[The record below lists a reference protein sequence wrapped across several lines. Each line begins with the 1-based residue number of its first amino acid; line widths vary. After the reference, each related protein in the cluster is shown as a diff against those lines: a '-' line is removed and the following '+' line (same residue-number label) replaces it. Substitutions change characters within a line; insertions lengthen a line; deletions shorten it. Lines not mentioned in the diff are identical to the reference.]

1 MTHLRRLHLQPRAI
15 FGRVWAS
22 SYTAGKGD
30 APMFEPDH
38 RHMLDV
44 LANRRPARLPIYEHI
59 ISPKIMEQV
68 LDTPFADLE
77 GGNSHDLKEFFRH
90 YCRFWPGMTYDTVSY
105 EVCITEILPGHGAIM
120 GGKGP
125 IQNRADFNAYPWD
138 ELPAR
143 YWAYAGPKFDALVRQ
158 MPRRIKALGGVGNGV
173 FEISEDL
180 VGFESL
186 AYLRVDDPVT
196 YAALYRRIGD
206 LMVAIWSE
214 FLPRY
219 GDTFAICR
227 FGDDL
232 GFKTS
237 TLISPAQIRQFIIP
251 EYRRVIGLIK
261 AAGKPFLWHSCGR
274 IFPIMDEVIALGI
287 DAKHSN
293 EDCIAPFDQWIARY
307 GDRIGLLGGID
318 VDLLCQ
324 KTPEEITQEVYE
336 KGRQYRATAR
346 GYALGSGNSIPEY
359 VPIDGYLAMIEGA
372 RLIRADS
379 LPNSST

>member
-1 MTHLRRLHLQPRAI
+1 MPFQP
-15 FGRVWAS
+15 
-22 SYTAGKGD
+22 D
-30 APMFEPDH
+30 AQ
-38 RHMLDV
+38 HMLDV

-68 LDTPFADLE
+68 LDVRFADLE
-77 GGNSHDLKEFFRH
+77 GGDRHALKEFFRH
-90 YCRFWPGMTYDTVSY
+90 YCRFWPGMGYDTVSY
-105 EVCITEILPGHGAIM
+105 EVCITEALPGHGAIM

-125 IQNRADFNAYPWD
+125 VQNRADFERYPWD

-143 YWAYAGPKFDALVRQ
+143 YWAYAAPKLDEFVRQ
-158 MPRRIKALGGVGNGV
+158 MPRGIRALGGVGNGV

-186 AYLRVDDPVT
+186 AYLRADDPET
-196 YAALYRRIGD
+196 FAALYRRIGD
-206 LMVAIWSE
+206 LMTQIWSE

-219 GDTFAICR
+219 GDVFAICR

-237 TLISPAQIRQFIIP
+237 TLIAPKLIREHVLPQ
-251 EYRRVIGLIK
+251 YRRVIGIIK
-261 AAGKPFLWHSCGR
+261 AAGKPFLWHSCGC
-274 IFPIMDEVIALGI
+274 IFSVMEDVMALGI

-293 EDCIAPFDQWIARY
+293 EDCIASFDEWIARY

-324 KTPEEITQEVYE
+324 RAPEEITGAVFD
-336 KGRQYRATAR
+336 KGRRFRASAR

-372 RLIRADS
+372 KQIRAAEEAE
-379 LPNSST
+379 

>member
-1 MTHLRRLHLQPRAI
+1 MPFQPN
-15 FGRVWAS
+15 VQ
-22 SYTAGKGD
+22 
-30 APMFEPDH
+30 
-38 RHMLDV
+38 HMLDV

-68 LDTPFADLE
+68 LDVRFAELE
-77 GGNSHDLKEFFRH
+77 GGDRHDLKEFFRH
-90 YCRFWPGMTYDTVSY
+90 YCRFWPGMGYDTVSY
-105 EVCITEILPGHGAIM
+105 EVCITEVLPGHGAIM

-125 IQNRADFNAYPWD
+125 IQSRADFERYPWA

-143 YWAYAGPKFDALVRQ
+143 YWAYAAPKLDAFARQ
-158 MPRRIKALGGVGNGV
+158 LPRGVLGLGGVGNGV

-186 AYLRVDDPVT
+186 AFLAADDPDT
-196 YAALYRRIGD
+196 FAALYRRIGD
-206 LMVAIWSE
+206 LMTAIWSE

-219 GDTFAICR
+219 GDVFAICR

-237 TLISPAQIRQFIIP
+237 TLVSPRTIRQHILP
-251 EYRRVIGLIK
+251 QYRRVIRTIK
-261 AAGKPFLWHSCGR
+261 TAGKPFLWHSCGC
-274 IFPIMDEVIALGI
+274 IFSVMDDVIALGI

-293 EDCIAPFDQWIARY
+293 EDCIAPFDTWIARY

-324 KTPEEITQEVYE
+324 KPPEEITECVYE
-336 KGRQYRATAR
+336 QGHRFRAAAR

-372 RLIRADS
+372 RQIRAAEDAA
-379 LPNSST
+379 